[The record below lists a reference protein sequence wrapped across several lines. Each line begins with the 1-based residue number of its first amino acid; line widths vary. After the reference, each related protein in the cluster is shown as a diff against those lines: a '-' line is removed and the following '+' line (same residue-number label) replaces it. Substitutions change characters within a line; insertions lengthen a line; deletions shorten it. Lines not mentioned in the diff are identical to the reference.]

1 MIKALNFVVPLV
13 VMSVLAP
20 SIGFA
25 QIQQDIENPQ
35 WGLPDWATVRLGKG
49 TVNEIA
55 YSPDGTRFA
64 VAGSIGVWIYDART
78 EEAVAL
84 FTGHTD
90 IVSSATY
97 SPDGGTLASG
107 SWDNTVQLWNAHT
120 GETQKTL
127 LGHSDRVVSVA
138 YSPDGGTIA
147 SGSWDNSVRL
157 WDARTGQLKLTLGH
171 THWVHTVAYS
181 PDGGAIATGA
191 QNGSVH
197 IWDVATG
204 EAIAEFSGHTEAVD
218 SVAYSPDGSVIASG
232 ARDGNINLRDV
243 VTGEPIAALTDHTG
257 AVISVAYS
265 PDGSRLASGGEDGSV
280 RLWNVAERQAVAV
293 LTEHGSSLRSV
304 TYSPDGAFLVSG
316 GDDGAIHVW
325 DIAAGQTVSAISGHG
340 ATAQA
345 AAYSPDGNL
354 LATGSDD
361 AVIRLWDVGTRSL
374 RAVLLGHTD
383 QIRSVAFSPDGST
396 LASAGGRDFTVRLW
410 DVANGQP
417 LAVLRGHTGGVL
429 SVAFSPDG
437 GTLAS
442 AGGYRDNTIRLWD
455 VLTRQTK
462 AILTG
467 HTSWVRA
474 VAFSPEGGTL
484 ASAGGFGDQSVRLWA
499 VPTGETK
506 AILGGH
512 SSWVHTVAFSPD
524 GSTLASGS
532 NDTTV
537 RLWDTRTGETKAVLT
552 GHTYEVFSVAFSPDG
567 GTLASAG
574 PRTLRLWNADTG
586 YAIAAL
592 TGNVY
597 GTRSV
602 TYSPDGR
609 TLASTGTD
617 GTALLWDLSRLLSE
631 ADELQTAVSQIQRR
645 AAGRPSVRLA
655 YFYPSDREPQPGI
668 NEQADRI
675 IKDVQV
681 FYAREMQR
689 HGYGIRTFTFEADAA
704 GNVAVHHIKGQF
716 DEAYYRERAFGK
728 ISEEIDAQFD
738 RSESIFF
745 VFLEVSPEFLGRDVC
760 GLGGAHGATGG
771 TAMFPASGD
780 CFSFRIV
787 AHELG
792 HALGLFHDHRFPN
805 LMSGSSGYLSH
816 LSSCAAHYLAVHP
829 LFDDGPSDLMSR
841 PIVHRLPPLAAP
853 SEDIHIR
860 FAAADADGLHLA
872 QLYADA
878 TPEDPLPGLKLLG
891 CLPLNGASA
900 NFGFVITELT
910 ASPSAAITLRVI
922 DAHGNKSAWWY
933 PDAIEGLV
941 QLDLNGDGV
950 LDVSDLMEIS
960 AYFGQT
966 GNQDMP
972 DMNGDSVV
980 NVLDLVLVAGLLD
993 AAAAPSAGWATLES
1007 APTRADIQ
1015 RWLAHARRLNLTDA
1029 VSLKGIAVLERLL
1042 AVLTLAETALLPNF
1056 PNPFNPETWM
1066 PYRLAAPADV
1076 TLRIYSAN
1084 GAVVR
1089 TMELG
1094 HQSMGLYEDQNRA
1107 AYWDG
1112 VNDQGEPVGSG
1123 IYFYTLTA
1131 GEFSATRKMLIL
1143 K

>member
-1 MIKALNFVVPLV
+1 
-13 VMSVLAP
+13 MSVTGP

-25 QIQQDIENPQ
+25 QNQQDTENPQ
-35 WGLPDWATVRLGKG
+35 WGLPEWATVRLGKG
-49 TVNEIA
+49 TVNEIS
-55 YSPDGTRFA
+55 YSPDGTRLA

-90 IVSSATY
+90 IVSSATF

-107 SWDNTVQLWNAHT
+107 SWDNTVRLRDART
-120 GETQKTL
+120 GETKKTL
-127 LGHSDRVVSVA
+127 LGHSDRVVSIA

-157 WDARTGQLKLTLGH
+157 WDARTGQLKTILGH

-181 PDGGAIATGA
+181 PGGGAIAAGA

-197 IWDVATG
+197 IWDAASG
-204 EAIAEFSGHTEAVD
+204 EAIAEFLGHTEAVD

-232 ARDGNINLRDV
+232 ARDGEIRLWDV
-243 VTGEPIAALTDHTG
+243 PTGESIAALAEHTG
-257 AVISVAYS
+257 AVNSVTFS
-265 PDGSRLASGGEDGSV
+265 PDGSLLASGGEDSSV
-280 RLWNVAERQAVAV
+280 RLWNVTAREAVAA

-304 TYSPDGAFLVSG
+304 AYSPDGARIVSAS
-316 GDDGAIHVW
+316 DDGAIHVW
-325 DIAAGQTVSAISGHG
+325 DVDSRETVSAIAGHG

-345 AAYSPDGNL
+345 VAYSTDGKL
-354 LATGSDD
+354 LAIGSDVG
-361 AVIRLWDVGTRSL
+361 VIRLWDIERRYL
-374 RAVLLGHTD
+374 KAVLTGHTD

-396 LASAGGRDFTVRLW
+396 LVSAGGRDLTVRLW
-410 DVANGQP
+410 DVATGQS

-429 SVAFSPDG
+429 FVAFSPDG
-437 GTLAS
+437 DTLAS

-455 VLTRQTK
+455 VPTRQTK

-474 VAFSPEGGTL
+474 LAFSPDGSTL
-484 ASAGGFGDQSVRLWA
+484 VSAGGFGDQSVRLWD
-499 VPTGETK
+499 VLTGETK
-506 AILGGH
+506 AILSGH
-512 SSWVHTVAFSPD
+512 SSWVQTVAFSPD
-524 GSTLASGS
+524 GGTLASGG

-537 RLWDTRTGETKAVLT
+537 RLWDTRTGENKAVLT

-602 TYSPDGR
+602 TYSPDGK

-617 GTALLWDLSRLLSE
+617 GTALLWDLSLLLSE
-631 ADELQTAVSQIQRR
+631 ADELQTAVSQIQRQDD
-645 AAGRPSVRLA
+645 GQPGVRLA
-655 YFYPSDREPQPGI
+655 YFYPSDREPQSGI

-689 HGYGIRTFTFEADAA
+689 HGYGIKTFTYEADAA
-704 GNVAVHHIKGQF
+704 GNVAVHYIKGQF
-716 DEAYYRERAFGK
+716 EEAHYREGAFAK

-738 RSESIFF
+738 RTENIFF
-745 VFLEVSPEFLGRDVC
+745 VFLEVSGEFLGRDVC

-771 TAMFPASGD
+771 AAMFPASGD

-805 LMSGSSGYLSH
+805 LMSGSAGYLSQ
-816 LSSCAAHYLAVHP
+816 LSSCAAQYLAAHP
-829 LFDDGPSDLMSR
+829 LFDGGASDLMSP
-841 PIVHRLPPLAAP
+841 PIVNRLPPLAAP

-860 FAAADADGLHLA
+860 FAAVDADGLHLA
-872 QLYADA
+872 QLYANA

-900 NFGFVITELT
+900 NFGFIITELT

-922 DAHGNKSAWWY
+922 DTHGNKSAWWY
-933 PDAIEGLV
+933 PNAIEGLIP
-941 QLDLNGDGV
+941 LDVNGDGV
-950 LDVSDLMEIS
+950 LDLSDLTALS
-960 AYFGQT
+960 PYFGQT

-972 DMNGDSVV
+972 DMNGDGEV
-980 NVLDLVLVAGLLD
+980 NVLDLVLVAGFLD
-993 AAAAPSAGWATLES
+993 VAAAPPTGWNDQHSGL
-1007 APTRADIQ
+1007 TRAELQ
-1015 RWLAHARRLNLTDA
+1015 QWLTQARRLNPADA
-1029 VSLKGIAVLERLL
+1029 VSRRGIAALENVLAAL
-1042 AVLTLAETALLPNF
+1042 APKETALLPNY
-1056 PNPFNPETWM
+1056 PNPFNPETWI
-1066 PYRLAAPADV
+1066 PYRLARPAEV

-1089 TMELG
+1089 TLSLG
-1094 HQSMGLYEDQNRA
+1094 HQSTGTYLDQNRA

-1112 VNDQGEPVGSG
+1112 VNDHGESVASG
-1123 IYFYTLTA
+1123 VYFYTLTA
-1131 GEFSATRKMLIL
+1131 GDFSATRKMLIL